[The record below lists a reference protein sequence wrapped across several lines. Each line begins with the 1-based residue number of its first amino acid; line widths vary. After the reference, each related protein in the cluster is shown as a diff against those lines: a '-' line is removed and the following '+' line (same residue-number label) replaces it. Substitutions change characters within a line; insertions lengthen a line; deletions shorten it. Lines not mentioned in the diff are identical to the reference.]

1 MPSCR
6 GPCLQARTRTH
17 TQHSIIRAKPAVVN
31 GAPRSDVKT
40 AILALARV
48 GAVEGP
54 VVVLAPHPCEDSM
67 ICRLTARRR
76 GFAGCFGN
84 NSKLTRSPVSSLSM
98 PDALRL
104 LSWT

>member
-1 MPSCR
+1 M
-6 GPCLQARTRTH
+6 
-17 TQHSIIRAKPAVVN
+17 IRAKPAVVN
-31 GAPRSDVKT
+31 GGPRSDVKP
-40 AILALARV
+40 AILALARA

-54 VVVLAPHPCEDSM
+54 VVHPRESDGCWQVVLAPHPCEDSM